1 MFTEFTRKRINEYVP
16 DVYWVPVDINIVR
29 FQIGCICTLTS
40 FLRDHLGYRGCLK
53 LKFRITLNQPNA
65 FSAKIF
71 VHTRTTTRF
80 HEDTKMARSFV
91 FDLSFYKR
99 RATRSTPRPSF
110 LPEAR
115 IQFTL
120 HRLEQSFVIPRWTLQ
135 WIKRKEKILRRR
147 SKENRAQLRSEI
159 RSNERERENFETQSS
174 IDLPPECRLSLSSSV
189 TLTRIESSPI
199 DFMSSTVM
207 YRYCCWSLS
216 IGSSPATWT
225 QRELMVRIVTRET
238 GTLQEGPKKKGG
250 LGGGERGKISL
261 AHTHVSNSCTR
272 KQYIYMG

>member
-1 MFTEFTRKRINEYVP
+1 M
-16 DVYWVPVDINIVR
+16 YWVPIDINIVR

-53 LKFRITLNQPNA
+53 LKFRITLNQPNV

-80 HEDTKMARSFV
+80 HEDTKTARSFV

-99 RATRSTPRPSF
+99 RATRFTSTVFSTQSKNSIYPPSSRAIF
-110 LPEAR
+110 RYTSLN
-115 IQFTL
+115 FTMD
-120 HRLEQSFVIPRWTLQ
+120 
-135 WIKRKEKILRRR
+135 KKEKKKYYAADRKRIELNFDRK
-147 SKENRAQLRSEI
+147 SDLT
-159 RSNERERENFETQSS
+159 RERENFETQSS

-216 IGSSPATWT
+216 IGSSPAT
-225 QRELMVRIVTRET
+225 
-238 GTLQEGPKKKGG
+238 
-250 LGGGERGKISL
+250 
-261 AHTHVSNSCTR
+261 
-272 KQYIYMG
+272 